1 MTGNLEVLKIIERIR
16 AAEKKRDLVD
26 GAGEKIQTIDHLQ
39 KKNENGQKES
49 FSKKCKIC
57 DDTTWIEYRKDE
69 RTCAYR
75 CECYNEKQ
83 NDKNNGWKEAGLSI
97 STSKLGFTNF
107 EEWNEKAKDMKDM
120 ATKYYQNFESI
131 KDTRKNSIILSGN
144 SGCGKTHISIA
155 IANNLMRKKKKVIYM
170 PYRDVIINIKQN
182 MLDGDAYAKALNK
195 YKKAEILLIDDL
207 FKGQISKSDINIMF
221 EIINYRYMNNMP
233 MIISTEMTITEVIKT
248 DEAVGSRLYEMVKS
262 YTIEILG
269 GENNYRLK

>member
-1 MTGNLEVLKIIERIR
+1 
-16 AAEKKRDLVD
+16 
-26 GAGEKIQTIDHLQ
+26 
-39 KKNENGQKES
+39 
-49 FSKKCKIC
+49 
-57 DDTTWIEYRKDE
+57 
-69 RTCAYR
+69 
-75 CECYNEKQ
+75 
-83 NDKNNGWKEAGLSI
+83 
-97 STSKLGFTNF
+97 
-107 EEWNEKAKDMKDM
+107 M

-182 MLDGDAYAKALNK
+182 MLDGEVYAKALNK

-233 MIISTEMTITEVIKT
+233 MIISTEMTIIEVIKT